1 MKSFAAPRHLW
12 RLAAKGVPFGNFPYF
27 LLGTKSRKK
36 SLCPIRGSTLRV
48 LCAAASRHLSAA
60 SPLLLPPYGGVPAG
74 TAFPAG
80 NFSILFVRH
89 KKYDK
94 KAFINFPSESS
105 SLPGRHAPRAFCAA
119 IGNFSRRLCRLFCC
133 LRQPTAACGGF
144 YRRLQSRRRTSYSV
158 RYKMFPKRML
168 SSKTRCLTMSLA
180 ARVCAKNAGYSSASK
195 YAIAGRYVSKND
207 RLAACSRPKHK

>member
-1 MKSFAAPRHLW
+1 MSALNPYAVTPERRTDSKPFRRRFVRKTGFGSCRRKYLQKYFRQSFESSPGVQRVATLDLLETWSPCSRPFAILPVSAVSDAQK
-12 RLAAKGVPFGNFPYF
+12 LATGNF
-27 LLGTKSRKK
+27 
-36 SLCPIRGSTLRV
+36 LC
-48 LCAAASRHLSAA
+48 
-60 SPLLLPPYGGVPAG
+60 
-74 TAFPAG
+74 
-80 NFSILFVRH
+80 VR
-89 KKYDK
+89 
-94 KAFINFPSESS
+94 AESF

-119 IGNFSRRLCRLFCC
+119 IGGFSRRLCRLFCC

-168 SSKTRCLTMSLA
+168 SSKTRCLTMSRA
-180 ARVCAKNAGYSSASK
+180 ARVCAKNAGYSFASK